1 MNKTEV
7 KKILKQRRKEGY
19 VTFEEILDIYDDNE
33 KLPKDIL
40 DLVAQKI
47 ECREICIDINEA
59 GMQAFHKAI
68 QKAAQQY
75 LK

>member
-1 MNKTEV
+1 MNKVEV

-40 DLVAQKI
+40 DLVSQKI
-47 ECREICIDINEA
+47 ERREICIHINEA
-59 GMQAFHKAI
+59 GMPAFHKAI